1 MMTGV
6 PKRTALLAVAIPALM
21 LAGCEYT
28 TVDALNRTPTPT
40 NQAFSGYLADDYKS
54 FANYEGYQMNDW
66 PDARHFAN
74 KGLSAAKGQAVQ
86 PEDPGKWKI
95 RNAHMRADLDA
106 ARARLNTAIAN
117 GGAQKVPQA
126 MARAQVEYD
135 CWVEQAEEGWQY
147 NDIASC
153 RNGFVHAMMVVD
165 RSLAG
170 PVAAQPPMAA
180 APAPARDYLVF
191 FNFDSAQL
199 TENGRDI
206 VRSAA
211 EGARQQGIR
220 IFQIV
225 GHADRSGSDRYNQAL
240 SMRRAETVARELQQM
255 GFDRRDMFIGA
266 KGESEPLVPTA
277 DGVREPQNRRVTIS
291 INASG
296 AGA

>member
-1 MMTGV
+1 M
-6 PKRTALLAVAIPALM
+6 LAATIPALM
-21 LAGCEYT
+21 LAGCGYT
-28 TVDALNRTPTPT
+28 TVDALNKTPTPPSQ
-40 NQAFSGYLADDYKS
+40 NFSGYLADDYKS
-54 FANYEGYQMNDW
+54 FANYEGYQMYDW
-66 PDARHFAN
+66 PDAQHFAN
-74 KGLSAAKGQAVQ
+74 KGLAAAKGQAVP

-106 ARARLNTAIAN
+106 AHARLHQAIAKG
-117 GGAQKVPQA
+117 GGAKAPQA

-153 RNGFVHAMMVVD
+153 RNGFVQAMMVVD
-165 RSLAG
+165 RGLAG
-170 PVAAQPPMAA
+170 PVAAQPPMPA
-180 APAPARDYLVF
+180 APTPARDYLVF
-191 FNFDSAQL
+191 FNFDSAEL
-199 TENGRDI
+199 TDNGRDI
-206 VRSAA
+206 IRSAA
-211 EGARQQGIR
+211 EAARQQNIR

-255 GFDRRDMFIGA
+255 GFDRRDLMISA
-266 KGESEPLVPTA
+266 KGESDPLVQTA

-291 INASG
+291 INPSG